1 MFLTLVMKLKKP
13 FIEGGNEKIIKIVI
27 MSVVASNVS

>member
-1 MFLTLVMKLKKP
+1 MFLTLVIKLKKP
-13 FIEGGNEKIIKIVI
+13 FIEGGNEKIIIVI